1 MTFFIICVV
10 AFLTSGLTLFSGF
23 GLGTLLLPAFL
34 LFFPPDLSIAMTAIV
49 HFLNNIFKLVLLG
62 RHASFSVVVRF
73 GLPAIVAAFAG
84 ASVLFL
90 VADLAPV
97 ASYEAFARQL
107 LILPVNLLVAALM
120 IAFAAFEVFPSLQ
133 RIEFDQKY
141 LPLGGVL
148 SGFFG
153 GVSGHQGALRSAFLL
168 RVGLSKE
175 AFIATG
181 VVIACLVDVTRLT
194 VYAQHFAAT
203 GLRENIPL
211 IVAATVSV
219 FVGVFIGTKLLK
231 KVTLR
236 GIQQVVA
243 VLLFVI
249 ALGLGSG
256 LL

>member
-1 MTFFIICVV
+1 MEYFIVSLV
-10 AFLTSGLTLFSGF
+10 ALLTSALTLFSGF

-62 RHASFSVVVRF
+62 RHASISVVMRF

-90 VADLAPV
+90 VANLAPL
-97 ASYEAFARQL
+97 ASYEAFAWQL
-107 LILPVNLLVAALM
+107 RILPVNLLVATLM
-120 IAFAAFEVFPSLQ
+120 IAFAAIEILPSFQ
-133 RIEFDQKY
+133 NIEFDQKY
-141 LPLGGVL
+141 LPLGGML

-153 GVSGHQGALRSAFLL
+153 GVSGHQGALRSAFLV

-194 VYAQHFAAT
+194 VYMQHFAST
-203 GLRENIPL
+203 GLQENIPL
-211 IVAATVSV
+211 IIAATGSA
-219 FVGVFIGTKLLK
+219 FMGVFIGTKLLT
-231 KVTLR
+231 KVTMR
-236 GIQQVVA
+236 GIQRVVA
-243 VLLFVI
+243 ILLVVI

-256 LL
+256 VL

>member
-34 LFFPPDLSIAMTAIV
+34 LFFPPELSIAMTAIV
-49 HFLNNIFKLVLLG
+49 HFLNNIFKLVFLG
-62 RHASFSVVVRF
+62 RHASFSVVMRF

-90 VADLAPV
+90 VADLAPL
-97 ASYEAFARQL
+97 ASYEILARQL
-107 LILPVNLLVAALM
+107 CILPVNLLVAALM
-120 IAFAAFEVFPSLQ
+120 VAFAMFEILPSFQTL
-133 RIEFDQKY
+133 EFDQKY
-141 LPLGGVL
+141 LPLGGML

-153 GVSGHQGALRSAFLL
+153 GVSGHQGALRSAFLV

-181 VVIACLVDVTRLT
+181 VVIACLVDVTRLS
-194 VYAQHFAAT
+194 VYGQHLSSM
-203 GLRENIPL
+203 GLQENIPL
-211 IVAATVSV
+211 IVAATMSA
-219 FVGVFIGTKLLK
+219 FVGVFVGTKLLT
-231 KVTLR
+231 KVTMR
-236 GIQQVVA
+236 GIQRVVA
-243 VLLFVI
+243 VFLFVI